1 MNKSGNKQVV
11 KTWSRSSTI
20 FPSFVGHTIAVHDG
34 RRHVPVY
41 VTEDMVG
48 HKGRV
53 RPHPYLPRPRRQQ
66 DRQVRGGQ
74 TMDEKK
80 IARAEHKYARI
91 SPRKVEI
98 ICNMIRGKD
107 VKLARAL
114 MEHTPKAGC
123 ELMIKV
129 LDSAAANA
137 ENNFEMD
144 PEKLYVCQTYVGA
157 GPILKRGMPRAQG
170 RMYRINKRTSH
181 ITICVA
187 ERD

>member
-1 MNKSGNKQVV
+1 
-11 KTWSRSSTI
+11 
-20 FPSFVGHTIAVHDG
+20 
-34 RRHVPVY
+34 
-41 VTEDMVG
+41 
-48 HKGRV
+48 
-53 RPHPYLPRPRRQQ
+53 
-66 DRQVRGGQ
+66 
-74 TMDEKK
+74 MDEKK
-80 IARAEHKYARI
+80 IARAEHRYARI

-107 VKLARAL
+107 VKLAKAL

-129 LDSAAANA
+129 LDSAVANA

-157 GPILKRGMPRAQG
+157 GPILKRGMPRAHG

-181 ITICVA
+181 ITVVVA
-187 ERD
+187 EKE

>member
-1 MNKSGNKQVV
+1 
-11 KTWSRSSTI
+11 
-20 FPSFVGHTIAVHDG
+20 
-34 RRHVPVY
+34 
-41 VTEDMVG
+41 
-48 HKGRV
+48 
-53 RPHPYLPRPRRQQ
+53 
-66 DRQVRGGQ
+66 
-74 TMDEKK
+74 MDEKK

-91 SPRKVEI
+91 APRKVEI

-107 VKLARAL
+107 VKLAEAL
-114 MEHTPKAGC
+114 MENTPKAGC
-123 ELMIKV
+123 ELMLKV
-129 LDSAAANA
+129 LRSAAANA

-144 PEKLYVCQTYVGA
+144 PDKLYVCATYVGA